1 MERRP
6 DRTSARRRAV
16 SKGMATDP
24 ENRSESIAASDL
36 RQAVGYRVDA
46 PERYLGRV
54 QGIPEGGRPA
64 RPLVL
69 VVSDRKTVR
78 FVSLLRVAAILPLE
92 RRIVLGPLRIA
103 PARLGRAAPLPHP
116 APLQQ
121 AA

>member
-1 MERRP
+1 
-6 DRTSARRRAV
+6 
-16 SKGMATDP
+16 MATDP
-24 ENRSESIAASDL
+24 ENRRESIAVSDL

-54 QGIPEGGRPA
+54 QGVPEGGHPE

-78 FVSLLRVAAILPLE
+78 FVSLQRVAAVLPFE
-92 RRIVLGPLRIA
+92 RRIVLGPQPIA
-103 PARLGRAAPLPHP
+103 PARLGGAAPLPGS
-116 APLQQ
+116 LRQ